1 MIRFDVEFMD
11 TAPSSAIA
19 LAVPKRSKDSV
30 QEIVVYLAL
39 SMAKHLTGAK

>member
-11 TAPSSAIA
+11 TVPSWEIA
-19 LAVPKRSKDSV
+19 LAAPKRLKDSV